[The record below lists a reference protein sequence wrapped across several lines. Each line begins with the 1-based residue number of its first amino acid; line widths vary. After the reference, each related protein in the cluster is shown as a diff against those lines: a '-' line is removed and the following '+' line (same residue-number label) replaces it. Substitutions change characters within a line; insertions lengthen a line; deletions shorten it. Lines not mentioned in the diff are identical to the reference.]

1 MSDKRENVPDTL
13 TAKDYYNRLW
23 HCRDFEISHLWQRSV
38 FLGAFMVAITT
49 GYGSFVNQHFKE
61 MVYYILVLLGKTCE
75 KDAMPLCLIT
85 NSVALFLSCI
95 GLILSLLWI
104 LMGKGSKLWYEAYEA
119 ALYTMETSIYG
130 DDPDLQKVLVDS
142 QFAEYG
148 EKHKDTFPWFGE
160 LKHKKCVDSPFST
173 AAGRFSVSKINI
185 FLGQL
190 AFCVWFVLGMVHLFS
205 VLNYLCCNV
214 MCCMCASFVTMV
226 VFCCVVHLIVLE
238 KTKSQAQGGEAL

>member
-1 MSDKRENVPDTL
+1 MSDKRDAAAETL

-23 HCRDFEISHLWQRSV
+23 HCRDFESSHLWQRTI
-38 FLGAFMVAITT
+38 FIAGFMVAIAT

-61 MVYYILVLLGKTCE
+61 MAYYILVLLDKTCE
-75 KDAMPLCLIT
+75 KDAVPLCFAT

-104 LMGKGSKLWYEAYEA
+104 LMGKGSKLWYKAYEVA
-119 ALYTMETSIYG
+119 ICTMETSIYG
-130 DDPDLQKVLVDS
+130 DDSDLQKVLVDDG
-142 QFAEYG
+142 FAEYG
-148 EKHKDTFPWFGE
+148 EKYNDTFPWFGE
-160 LKHKKCVDSPFST
+160 LKHTKCDDSPFST

-205 VLNYLCCNV
+205 VLNYLCCDV
-214 MCCMCASFVTMV
+214 VFCVCVSFVTMV

-238 KTKSQAQGGEAL
+238 KTKSQVQGGEVL